1 MGDAQVRRL
10 EGLERKLELS
20 CHDKRDHVEQRDSA
34 VTKVSGMNIVLQLS
48 FFLSFF
54 WKVLTSLLLF
64 DCFDRSSRR
73 SSKSTI
79 DKHFKL
85 RKLRKKSLIDK
96 PIVVQSV
103 KLGGRNKGV
112 KHRSSSTS
120 SNSSKRNCS
129 SYFLRPL
136 SRRDYSLNQCTFTI

>member
-1 MGDAQVRRL
+1 MPRQARPRRA
-10 EGLERKLELS
+10 
-20 CHDKRDHVEQRDSA
+20 KRQCSHKSKWNEHCA
-34 VTKVSGMNIVLQLS
+34 PTFFLS
-48 FFLSFF
+48 FFLFSF